1 MNPIFYD
8 FKRGVL
14 RISVIVTLVIFT
26 LAGVGV
32 AYAIL
37 AFIATMPNPQQ
48 QVLHSYID
56 TSTGEFKLE
65 VLLLNPDLKP
75 IDGEISYKLG
85 CYNATTLRQLQE
97 DLQLGKITPEVYE
110 EEFEKLLRIIDEDVV
125 RSSNGR
131 VVVVKNL
138 REYISRDLIYK
149 LYINVTTVYGT
160 MVQVIRTGAGTL
172 YFPLE
177 VNNKTVYV
185 LVSTPTPFAIS
196 SIRVTKDTITT
207 ASQETLIATPIPS
220 AVVSVGVVG
229 EVVMK
234 SPGIVST
241 SLYAL
246 GFEKS
251 LLIISLYSF
260 EDVYFDVYIEKLNV
274 TEIPKTLSI
283 NDIEKYFEHV
293 GVVHSG
299 IGVLELNMT
308 LLERGLRPIQPSLRG
323 LRPIRPSLYVLL
335 VSRSENSTMYAIT
348 RTNISPLQGG
358 VTKMIVSTQIV
369 GSVGVSLFITFFPV
383 IVLYLVYIYIAKPR
397 AQGALEFV
405 LARPITRFEL
415 YTTRY
420 FAGVLVVLVA
430 TVLFYTALVLSVY
443 FFTGVLLDLYQSILL
458 YAGLS
463 LALIAFYSLCYML
476 SAFTSG
482 TRYIVVSVI
491 TYMVFSILWNLLV
504 YLVVISL
511 RGFGVGLAQEL
522 MRAQYTSYYFT
533 PLGIY
538 YFMQYYYTVYV
549 TGESVLT
556 IESIINPLFI
566 CISTITWITI
576 PVVLGWLVF
585 KKTSLSG

>member
-1 MNPIFYD
+1 
-8 FKRGVL
+8 
-14 RISVIVTLVIFT
+14 VIFT

-125 RSSNGR
+125 RSSSGR

-160 MVQVIRTGAGTL
+160 IVQAIRTGAGTL

-185 LVSTPTPFAIS
+185 LVSTPIPFAIS

-229 EVVMK
+229 EVEMK

-251 LLIISLYSF
+251 LLITSLYSF
-260 EDVYFDVYIEKLNV
+260 KDVYFDVYIEKLNV

-308 LLERGLRPIQPSLRG
+308 LLERGLRPIQ
-323 LRPIRPSLYVLL
+323 PSLYVLL

-556 IESIINPLFI
+556 VESIINPLFI

>member
-160 MVQVIRTGAGTL
+160 IVQAIRTGAGTL
-172 YFPLE
+172 YLPLE

-241 SLYAL
+241 SLYAM

-251 LLIISLYSF
+251 LLITSLYSF
-260 EDVYFDVYIEKLNV
+260 KDVYFDVYIEKLNV

-308 LLERGLRPIQPSLRG
+308 LLERGLRPIQ
-323 LRPIRPSLYVLL
+323 PSLYVLL

-511 RGFGVGLAQEL
+511 RGFGIGLAQEL

>member
-1 MNPIFYD
+1 
-8 FKRGVL
+8 
-14 RISVIVTLVIFT
+14 VIFT

-125 RSSNGR
+125 RSSSGR

-160 MVQVIRTGAGTL
+160 IVQAIRTGAGTL
-172 YFPLE
+172 YLPLE

-251 LLIISLYSF
+251 LLITSLYSF
-260 EDVYFDVYIEKLNV
+260 KDVYFDVYIEKLNV

-308 LLERGLRPIQPSLRG
+308 LLERGLRPIQ
-323 LRPIRPSLYVLL
+323 PSLYVLL

-511 RGFGVGLAQEL
+511 RGFGIGLAQEL

>member
-125 RSSNGR
+125 RSSSGR

-160 MVQVIRTGAGTL
+160 IVQAIRTGAGTL

-185 LVSTPTPFAIS
+185 LVSTPIPFAIS

-207 ASQETLIATPIPS
+207 APQETLIATPIPS

-229 EVVMK
+229 EVEMK

-251 LLIISLYSF
+251 LLITSLYSF

-308 LLERGLRPIQPSLRG
+308 LLERGLRPIQ
-323 LRPIRPSLYVLL
+323 PSLYVLL

-556 IESIINPLFI
+556 VESIINPLFI

>member
-125 RSSNGR
+125 RSSSGR

-160 MVQVIRTGAGTL
+160 IVQAIRTGAGTL

-185 LVSTPTPFAIS
+185 LVSTPIPFAIS

-229 EVVMK
+229 EVEMK

-251 LLIISLYSF
+251 LLITSLYSF
-260 EDVYFDVYIEKLNV
+260 KDVYFDVYIEKLNV

-308 LLERGLRPIQPSLRG
+308 LLERGLRPIQ
-323 LRPIRPSLYVLL
+323 PSLYVLL

>member
-1 MNPIFYD
+1 
-8 FKRGVL
+8 
-14 RISVIVTLVIFT
+14 VIFT

-125 RSSNGR
+125 RSSSGR

-160 MVQVIRTGAGTL
+160 IVQAIRTGAGTL

-185 LVSTPTPFAIS
+185 LVSTPIPFAIS

-207 ASQETLIATPIPS
+207 APQETLIATPIPS

-229 EVVMK
+229 EVEMK

-251 LLIISLYSF
+251 LLITSLYSF
-260 EDVYFDVYIEKLNV
+260 KDVYFDVYIEKLNV

-308 LLERGLRPIQPSLRG
+308 LLERELRPIQ
-323 LRPIRPSLYVLL
+323 PSLYVLL

-504 YLVVISL
+504 YLVVISP

-556 IESIINPLFI
+556 VESIINPLFI

>member
-1 MNPIFYD
+1 LNPIFYD

-125 RSSNGR
+125 RSSSGR

-160 MVQVIRTGAGTL
+160 IVQAIRTGAGTL

-185 LVSTPTPFAIS
+185 LVSTPIPFAIS

-207 ASQETLIATPIPS
+207 APQETLIATPIPS

-229 EVVMK
+229 EVEMK

-251 LLIISLYSF
+251 LLITSLYSF

-308 LLERGLRPIQPSLRG
+308 LLERGLRPIQ
-323 LRPIRPSLYVLL
+323 PSLYVLL

-556 IESIINPLFI
+556 VESIINPLFI

>member
-1 MNPIFYD
+1 
-8 FKRGVL
+8 
-14 RISVIVTLVIFT
+14 VIFT

>member
-37 AFIATMPNPQQ
+37 AFMATMPNPQQ

-125 RSSNGR
+125 RSSSGR

-160 MVQVIRTGAGTL
+160 IVQAIRTGAGTL

-185 LVSTPTPFAIS
+185 LVSTPIPFAIS

-207 ASQETLIATPIPS
+207 APQETLIATPIPS
-220 AVVSVGVVG
+220 AVVSVGVMG
-229 EVVMK
+229 EVEMK

-251 LLIISLYSF
+251 LLITSLYSF
-260 EDVYFDVYIEKLNV
+260 KDVYFDVYIEKLNV

-308 LLERGLRPIQPSLRG
+308 LLERGLRPIQPSL
-323 LRPIRPSLYVLL
+323 YVLL
-335 VSRSENSTMYAIT
+335 VSRSENSTMYAIM

-369 GSVGVSLFITFFPV
+369 GSVGVSLFIAFFPV

-556 IESIINPLFI
+556 VESIINPLFI

>member
-1 MNPIFYD
+1 
-8 FKRGVL
+8 
-14 RISVIVTLVIFT
+14 VIFT

-37 AFIATMPNPQQ
+37 AFMATMPNPQQ

-125 RSSNGR
+125 RSSSGR

-160 MVQVIRTGAGTL
+160 IVQAIRTGAGTL

-185 LVSTPTPFAIS
+185 LVSTPIPFAIS

-207 ASQETLIATPIPS
+207 APQETLIATPIPS
-220 AVVSVGVVG
+220 AVVSVGVMG
-229 EVVMK
+229 EVEMK

-251 LLIISLYSF
+251 LLITSLYSF
-260 EDVYFDVYIEKLNV
+260 KDVYFDVYIEKLNV

-308 LLERGLRPIQPSLRG
+308 LLERGLRPIQPSL
-323 LRPIRPSLYVLL
+323 YVLL
-335 VSRSENSTMYAIT
+335 VSRSENSTMYAIM

-369 GSVGVSLFITFFPV
+369 GSVGVSLFIAFFPV

-556 IESIINPLFI
+556 VESIINPLFI

>member
-1 MNPIFYD
+1 LNPIFYD

-48 QVLHSYID
+48 QVLYSYID

-125 RSSNGR
+125 RSSSGR

-160 MVQVIRTGAGTL
+160 IVQAIRTGAGTL

-185 LVSTPTPFAIS
+185 LVSTPIPFAIS

-207 ASQETLIATPIPS
+207 APQETLIATPIPS

-229 EVVMK
+229 EVEMK

-251 LLIISLYSF
+251 LLITSLYSF
-260 EDVYFDVYIEKLNV
+260 KDVYFDVYIEKLNV

-308 LLERGLRPIQPSLRG
+308 LLERELRPIQ
-323 LRPIRPSLYVLL
+323 PSLYVLL

-504 YLVVISL
+504 YLVVISP

-556 IESIINPLFI
+556 VESIINPLFI

>member
-1 MNPIFYD
+1 LNPIFYD

-125 RSSNGR
+125 RSSSGR

-160 MVQVIRTGAGTL
+160 IVQAIRTGAGTL
-172 YFPLE
+172 YLPLE

-229 EVVMK
+229 EVEMK

-251 LLIISLYSF
+251 LLITSLYSF
-260 EDVYFDVYIEKLNV
+260 KDVYFDVYIEKLNV

-308 LLERGLRPIQPSLRG
+308 LLERGLRPIQ
-323 LRPIRPSLYVLL
+323 PSLYVLL

-511 RGFGVGLAQEL
+511 RGFGIGLAQEL

>member
-1 MNPIFYD
+1 LNPIFYD

-125 RSSNGR
+125 RSSSGR

-160 MVQVIRTGAGTL
+160 IVQAIRTGAGTL

-185 LVSTPTPFAIS
+185 LVSTPIPFAIS

-229 EVVMK
+229 EVEMK

-251 LLIISLYSF
+251 LLITSLYSF
-260 EDVYFDVYIEKLNV
+260 KDVYFDVYIEKLNV

-308 LLERGLRPIQPSLRG
+308 LLERGLRPIQ
-323 LRPIRPSLYVLL
+323 PSLYVLL

>member
-1 MNPIFYD
+1 LNPIFYD

-125 RSSNGR
+125 RSSSGR

-160 MVQVIRTGAGTL
+160 IVQAIRTGAGTL

-251 LLIISLYSF
+251 LLITSLYSF
-260 EDVYFDVYIEKLNV
+260 KDVYFDVYIEKLNV

-308 LLERGLRPIQPSLRG
+308 LLERGLRPIQ
-323 LRPIRPSLYVLL
+323 PSLYVLL

-511 RGFGVGLAQEL
+511 RGFGMGLAQEL

-556 IESIINPLFI
+556 VESIINPLFI

>member
-1 MNPIFYD
+1 
-8 FKRGVL
+8 
-14 RISVIVTLVIFT
+14 VIFT

-48 QVLHSYID
+48 QVLYSYID

-125 RSSNGR
+125 RSSSGR

-160 MVQVIRTGAGTL
+160 IVQAIRTGAGTL

-185 LVSTPTPFAIS
+185 LVSTPIPFAIS

-207 ASQETLIATPIPS
+207 APQETLIATPIPS

-229 EVVMK
+229 EVEMK

-251 LLIISLYSF
+251 LLITSLYSF
-260 EDVYFDVYIEKLNV
+260 KDVYFDVYIEKLNV

-308 LLERGLRPIQPSLRG
+308 LLERELRPIQ
-323 LRPIRPSLYVLL
+323 PSLYVLL

-504 YLVVISL
+504 YLVVISP

-556 IESIINPLFI
+556 VESIINPLFI

>member
-1 MNPIFYD
+1 
-8 FKRGVL
+8 
-14 RISVIVTLVIFT
+14 VIFT

-125 RSSNGR
+125 RSSSGR

-160 MVQVIRTGAGTL
+160 IVQAIRTGAGTL

-185 LVSTPTPFAIS
+185 LVSTPIPFAIS

-229 EVVMK
+229 EVEMK

-251 LLIISLYSF
+251 LLITSLYSF
-260 EDVYFDVYIEKLNV
+260 KDVYFDVYIEKLNV

-308 LLERGLRPIQPSLRG
+308 LLERGLRPIQ
-323 LRPIRPSLYVLL
+323 PSLYVLL